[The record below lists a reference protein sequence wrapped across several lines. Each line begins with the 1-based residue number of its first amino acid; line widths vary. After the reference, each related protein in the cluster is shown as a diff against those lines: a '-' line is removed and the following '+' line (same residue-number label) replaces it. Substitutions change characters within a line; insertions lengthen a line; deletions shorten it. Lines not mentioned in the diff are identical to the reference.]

1 MSSQVSVTA
10 AFKRC
15 VLRKKNGCM
24 CTQVSVTAAFKSC
37 GKKEVRYLP
46 TLTHR
51 SCHELDSTFC
61 YGLRSARA
69 NCPLKKTNVGVVGAF
84 GKDAAECEIQRPFQ
98 ANLTL

>member
-46 TLTHR
+46 TLTLR
-51 SCHELDSTFC
+51 SCHETSLRVIAKHLLD
-61 YGLRSARA
+61 YA
-69 NCPLKKTNVGVVGAF
+69 
-84 GKDAAECEIQRPFQ
+84 
-98 ANLTL
+98 